1 MINFEN
7 SDISNIVIHHV
18 GNKFEGGGLLEICR
32 STKVVSYPKIP
43 MW

>member
-18 GNKFEGGGLLEICR
+18 GNKFEGGGSLCP
-32 STKVVSYPKIP
+32 TVVSYPKIP

>member
-18 GNKFEGGGLLEICR
+18 GNKFEGGKEI
-32 STKVVSYPKIP
+32 TFQ
-43 MW
+43 

>member
-18 GNKFEGGGLLEICR
+18 GNKFEGGGP
-32 STKVVSYPKIP
+32 TVVSYPKIP